1 MKNYIRFRLLVPFLL
16 LFCLITTSCN
26 YQLQFR
32 DEVKGPFNRIVH
44 IVSHPKETYQ
54 NMQVALNDMKVHW
67 ISKRKVK
74 LVIPMVGGKIPDGS
88 KVEHK
93 FLGINGPFVFVVSEN
108 VKVYHKP
115 SEKAVNVLDL
125 PISSRVRP
133 IYIEKNEIVLFGEP
147 WKWAFVQS
155 ETGQKNVGWV
165 NLYGLSFTNDYLP
178 VEEWYYESLSF
189 CRDDYCAN
197 YNFNENAWFLNKWR
211 AEGSGIKL
219 AGKSRGRLYRH
230 LNLLWAKK
238 RQSDEWIDV
247 FVINSNDDIF
257 PEIKFKG
264 ISMTY
269 D

>member
-115 SEKAVNVLDL
+115 SEKAVNLLDL

-197 YNFNENAWFLNKWR
+197 
-211 AEGSGIKL
+211 
-219 AGKSRGRLYRH
+219 
-230 LNLLWAKK
+230 
-238 RQSDEWIDV
+238 
-247 FVINSNDDIF
+247 
-257 PEIKFKG
+257 
-264 ISMTY
+264 
-269 D
+269 